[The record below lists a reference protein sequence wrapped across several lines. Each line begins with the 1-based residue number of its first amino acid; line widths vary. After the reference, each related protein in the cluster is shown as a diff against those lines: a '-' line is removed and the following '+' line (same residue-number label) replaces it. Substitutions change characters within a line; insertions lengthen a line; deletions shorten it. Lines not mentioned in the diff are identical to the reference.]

1 MADKLTEGMLVE
13 LIPSPQLGVGKVLK
27 VTGDKVSVFFR
38 NQSVPEAMLFKLP
51 NNNLVSSA
59 VQDDPILNNLPP
71 FIERPDGKLAL
82 PTSKTKRMTLQQALD
97 AFHSQCPLG
106 FNDPL
111 FHQHERDYK
120 WNAHLKFQET
130 LGDGQGNRLLE
141 ENNIA
146 ELVQRVLNVTSKVN
160 LLSPYENMAL
170 HDALQSEQ
178 AARMCLTALFRV
190 LDAPVVSEATY
201 QPYINAVL
209 DLPQEAGKSRVGTWP
224 IVTLLP
230 FIAQPDRHMF
240 LKPTNTQSAAEALAF
255 DLRYQSLPNWRTYEA
270 LLEMGKAYYNEIKH
284 LGPRD
289 FIDVQSFIW
298 MATYI

>member
-13 LIPSPQLGVGKVLK
+13 LIPSPQLGIGKVLK

-51 NNNLVSSA
+51 NNNLVPSA

-71 FIERPDGKLAL
+71 FTERPDGKLAL
-82 PTSKTKRMTLQQALD
+82 PASKTKRMTLQQALD
-97 AFHSQCPLG
+97 AFHAQCPLG

-111 FHQHERDYK
+111 FHQRERDYK

-141 ENNIA
+141 ENNVA
-146 ELVQRVLNVTSKVN
+146 ELVQRVLSVTSKVN

>member
-1 MADKLTEGMLVE
+1 MAAQLFEGMLVE
-13 LIPSPQLGVGKVLK
+13 LLPNPEFGIGKVLK
-27 VTGDKVSVFFR
+27 ITGDKASIFFK
-38 NQSVPEAMLFKLP
+38 NQPATEAMLFKLP

-71 FIERPDGKLAL
+71 FTERPNGKLAL
-82 PTSKTKRMTLQQALD
+82 PASNTKRMTLPQTLK
-97 AFHSQCPLG
+97 AFHAKCPLG

-111 FHQHERDYK
+111 FHKHERDYK

-130 LGDGQGNRLLE
+130 LGSGHGRRLLE
-141 ENNIA
+141 ESKVA
-146 ELVQRVLNVTSKVN
+146 ELVQRVLSVTSKVN
-160 LLSPYENMAL
+160 LLSPHENMAL

-178 AARMCLTALFRV
+178 AASKCLTALFDV
-190 LDAPVVSEATY
+190 LEAPVVSEATY
-201 QPYINAVL
+201 QPYIDAVL

-230 FIAQPDRHMF
+230 FVAQPDRHMF
-240 LKPTNTQSAAEALAF
+240 LKPTNSQSAADALSF

-270 LLEMGKAYYNEIKH
+270 LLEMGKVYYNEIKH

-298 MATYI
+298 MATHT

>member
-1 MADKLTEGMLVE
+1 MAQKFVEGMFVE
-13 LIPSPQLGVGKVLK
+13 LLPTPQLGIGKVVK
-27 VTGDKVSVFFR
+27 VTSDKISVFFKS
-38 NQSVPEAMLFKLP
+38 QPATEAMLFKLP
-51 NNNLVSSA
+51 NNNLVPSA
-59 VQDDPILNNLPP
+59 VQDDLILNNLPP
-71 FIERPDGKLAL
+71 FVERPDGKLAL
-82 PTSKTKRMTLQQALD
+82 PASNTKRMTLAQTLD
-97 AFHSQCPLG
+97 AFHAKCPLG

-111 FHQHERDYK
+111 FHEHERDYK
-120 WNAHLKFQET
+120 WNAHLRFQET
-130 LGDGQGNRLLE
+130 LGSGQGRRLLE
-141 ENNIA
+141 ENKVA
-146 ELVQRVLNVTSKVN
+146 ELVQRVLSVTSKVN

-178 AARMCLTALFRV
+178 AARKCLTALFCV

-201 QPYINAVL
+201 QPYIDAVL

-240 LKPTNTQSAAEALAF
+240 LKPTNSQSAAEALSF

-298 MATYI
+298 MATHT